1 MKNIKVTVLCVS
13 CMEEET
19 DKDDL
24 IERIIEMRIEGPLY
38 FNSETKTQSQHYK
51 CSICNKMI
59 SVHIDILP
67 WKSLN
72 VHVEKDHADGVCIIG
87 LKTN

>member
-1 MKNIKVTVLCVS
+1 
-13 CMEEET
+13 MEEET

-51 CSICNKMI
+51 CSICNKMV

-67 WKSLN
+67 
-72 VHVEKDHADGVCIIG
+72 
-87 LKTN
+87 